1 MKNKLTTF
9 VEPYHEER
17 QHHFSRKIFFGNFK
31 YLIDLA
37 LGDNKIP
44 STDAAIYL
52 QIYHRNVC
60 YAELICKGVY

>member
-1 MKNKLTTF
+1 MKNDSIIFPEK
-9 VEPYHEER
+9 
-17 QHHFSRKIFFGNFK
+17 FSFGNSK

-60 YAELICKGVY
+60 YAELICKVVY